1 MFRIDHRRLVTRSAA
16 VVALLALAIA
26 ATAALSWEAMR
37 SSRLARET
45 AEGVLRDYAAFA
57 AAQFARESEMRLDTR
72 VANSLAAARHKIE
85 GHPNEPP
92 GAMQRKSP
100 DDCDCPAG
108 ANVVTTFA
116 VAAGGPVVVEGQ
128 PLADDVVAMLRAEVQ
143 AGADSLREHVRVLD
157 GGGIIATSFGRRNG
171 DFVVLGVVTSEAQLT
186 EVFTRVAREATLLPP
201 TLVDKA
207 RARDML
213 AVRVFDNSGRQRFAS
228 SQESS
233 PFTGSTTMSPRL
245 GGMRV
250 EIAIPPRHAEQLVIG
265 GLPLERAPLAIG
277 LLVLAAGLVVAA
289 VVQLRRELRFARQ
302 RADFVAGVSHE
313 LRTPLAQIR
322 LFGETLLLRRVR
334 TPEEEQHAAAVIVQE
349 SRRLS
354 QMVDNVLQFSRS
366 GRGMVAVRPETIDDV
381 GAVIREIVE
390 TFRSQA
396 ASKDVAIRLEAGE
409 LPASMAIDPNA
420 LRQIL
425 LNLLDNAVKYGPRGQ
440 TVRVAASARDGRL
453 QISVE
458 DEGPGISD
466 AEAAQV
472 WEPFWRKPGSS
483 EGGTGLGLAI
493 VRELVTLHGGTVA
506 IEPGRARGARFIV
519 DLAAP
524 SAPDAAAG
532 AADPAGQPA

>member
-1 MFRIDHRRLVTRSAA
+1 MFRNAHRLLVTRSAA

-26 ATAALSWEAMR
+26 ATAALSWEAVQ
-37 SSRLARET
+37 SSRRARET

-57 AAQFARESEMRLDTR
+57 AAQFARESELRLDAR
-72 VANSLAAARHKIE
+72 IGSSLGAARHAVE
-85 GHPNEPP
+85 GHKNDPP
-92 GAMQRKSP
+92 GSMRRKTP

-116 VAAGGPVVVEGQ
+116 VAAGGPVYLQGQ
-128 PLADDVVAMLRAEVQ
+128 PLAADVVAMLRAEAQ
-143 AGADSLREHVRVLD
+143 AGADSLLEHLRVLD
-157 GGGIIATSFGRRNG
+157 SGGIVATSFGRRNG
-171 DFVVLGVVTSEAQLT
+171 EFVVLGVVTSEAQLT
-186 EVFTRVAREATLLPP
+186 EVFTRVAKDATLLPP

-213 AVRVFDNSGRQRFAS
+213 AVRVVDSSGRQRFAS

-233 PFTGSTTMSPRL
+233 PFTGSAPMSPRL

-250 EIAIPPRHAEQLVIG
+250 EIAIPSRHAGQLVIG
-265 GLPLERAPLAIG
+265 GLPIERAPVAIG
-277 LLVLAAGLVVAA
+277 LLVLAVGLVVAA

-302 RADFVAGVSHE
+302 RSDFVAGVSHE

-366 GRGMVAVRPETIDDV
+366 GRGMVVVRPEAIEDV
-381 GAVIREIVE
+381 GALIREIVE
-390 TFRSQA
+390 SFRSQA
-396 ASKDVAIRLEAGE
+396 ASKDVAIRLETGD
-409 LPASMAIDPNA
+409 LPPALAIDPNA
-420 LRQIL
+420 LLQIL
-425 LNLLDNAVKYGPRGQ
+425 LNLLDNAIKYGPRGQ
-440 TVRVAASARDGRL
+440 TVRVGAAAREGRL
-453 QISVE
+453 IISVE

-466 AEAAQV
+466 DESERV

-493 VRELVTLHGGTVA
+493 VRELVTLHDGTVT

-524 SAPDAAAG
+524 PAADAASS

>member
-1 MFRIDHRRLVTRSAA
+1 MFRIDYRRLVTRSAA
-16 VVALLALAIA
+16 VVALLALAIT
-26 ATAALSWEAMR
+26 ATAALSWEAV
-37 SSRLARET
+37 SSSQRARET

-57 AAQFARESEMRLDTR
+57 AAQFARESEMRLDAR
-72 VANSLAAARHKIE
+72 IASSLSAARHEVE
-85 GHPNEPP
+85 GHRNDPP
-92 GAMQRKSP
+92 GTMKRKTP

-116 VAAGGPVVVEGQ
+116 VASNGPVFLQGQ
-128 PLADDVVAMLRAEVQ
+128 PLAADVIAMLRAEAQ
-143 AGADSLREHVRVLD
+143 SAADSREHLRVLD
-157 GGGIIATSFGRRNG
+157 GGGLVATSFGRRNG
-171 DFVVLGVVTSEAQLT
+171 EFVVLGVVTSEAQLT
-186 EVFTRVAREATLLPP
+186 EVFTRVAKDATLLPP

-207 RARDML
+207 RAREML

-233 PFTGSTTMSPRL
+233 PFTGSAAMSPRL

-250 EIAIPPRHAEQLVIG
+250 EIAIPSRHAGQLVIG
-265 GLPLERAPLAIG
+265 GLPIGRAPIAIG
-277 LLVLAAGLVVAA
+277 LLALAAGLVVAA

-302 RADFVAGVSHE
+302 RSDFVAGVSHE

-349 SRRLS
+349 SRRLG

-366 GRGMVAVRPETIDDV
+366 GRGMVVVRPEPIEDV
-381 GAVIREIVE
+381 GAVIREIVDS
-390 TFRSQA
+390 FRSQA
-396 ASKDVAIRLEAGE
+396 ASKDVAIRLEAGD
-409 LPASMAIDPNA
+409 LPASLAIDRNA
-420 LRQIL
+420 LLQIL
-425 LNLLDNAVKYGPRGQ
+425 LNLLDNAIKYGPRGQ
-440 TVRVAASARDGRL
+440 TVRVGAAAHDGRL
-453 QISVE
+453 VISVE

-466 AEAAQV
+466 VEAVQV

-493 VRELVTLHGGTVA
+493 VRELVTLHGGNVT
-506 IEPGRARGARFIV
+506 IDPGRVRGARFVV

-524 SAPDAAAG
+524 SAGDAATG
-532 AADPAGQPA
+532 AVAPAGQPA